1 MYLIIQNQ
9 SPMKKIFKTLL
20 LLIALLLAYLLFFPI
35 SAEPVSYTP
44 PPDPGL
50 KGLFAPNTKLAKTQ
64 HLIPG
69 VGIGPEDVAMSPDS
83 MLYSG
88 LVDGRIIK
96 FDRDGKT
103 QSTFA
108 NTGGRP
114 LGMQFDETGN
124 LIIADAIKGLIAVDT
139 LGKVTVL
146 TDKVNGKKI
155 PFADDLDIAENGTIY
170 FSDASQRNHLHE
182 LETEI
187 MELQPTGR
195 LLSYNPATKETK
207 VELEGLRFANG
218 VALGPGD
225 EYVLINETF
234 GMVIQKFWLRGP
246 KKGTKEIFVNELPGY
261 PDNISYN
268 GKGIFWVAIPA
279 IRLGKDLEDL
289 YEKPF
294 LRKMI
299 MRLPKSFLPVQPPA
313 KYGMVIGLNTKGQ
326 VIHNYQ
332 DGSGKN
338 FYITSVNEFGGDLY
352 LGSLEMEAVGRFGR
366 E

>member
-1 MYLIIQNQ
+1 
-9 SPMKKIFKTLL
+9 MKKMLKTLL
-20 LLIALLLAYLLFFPI
+20 LLTLLLLAYLLFFPI
-35 SAEPVSYTP
+35 KIEPVAYTP

-50 KGLFAPNTKLAKTQ
+50 KGLFAPNTKLAQTQ
-64 HLIPG
+64 HLISG
-69 VGIGPEDVAMSPDS
+69 TGIGPEDIAMSLDS
-83 MLYSG
+83 MLYTG
-88 LVDGRIIK
+88 LQDGRIIK
-96 FDRDGKT
+96 FDMDGKK

-124 LIIADAIKGLIAVDT
+124 LIVADAIKGLLSIDT
-139 LGKVTVL
+139 LGKITTL
-146 TDKVNGKKI
+146 TDKVNGEKI
-155 PFADDLDIAENGTIY
+155 PFADDLDIAENGIIY
-170 FSDASQRNHLHE
+170 FSDASQRNHLHD

-195 LLSYNPATKETK
+195 LLSYNPETEATK
-207 VELEGLRFANG
+207 VELEGIRFANG

-225 EYVLINETF
+225 EYVLVNGTF
-234 GMVIQKFWLRGP
+234 DMVIHKFWLRGP

-261 PDNISYN
+261 PDNLSYN
-268 GKGIFWVAIPA
+268 DKGIFWVAIPA

-299 MRLPKSFLPVQPPA
+299 MRLPKSFLPVQPPS
-313 KYGMVIGLNTKGQ
+313 KYGMVIGLNTQGK

-332 DGSGKN
+332 DNSGKN
-338 FYITSVNEFGGDLY
+338 FYITSVNEYDGHLY
-352 LGSLEMEAVGRFGR
+352 LGSLEMEAVGKFKR